1 MPGDRVVAVGYGLG
15 EESEQI
21 TREVLGGDA
30 EVAFLAGLPE
40 GERREV
46 VRRATAV
53 LSWRPKGEFPGDML
67 ARAERL
73 EFMQLLS
80 AGVDHIDL
88 TAIPG
93 QAAVAGNVGAFAPPI
108 AEHVLAMTLALARRL
123 PQRHAALAAGRWEQD
138 KPLLTLDGAVCAVL
152 GYGGI
157 GKATARLMRALG
169 ASIWAVN
176 STGTTDEPTG
186 FTGTL
191 ADLDRVLA
199 AADVLVI
206 SLPLTLATRG
216 LIGARE
222 LALMKPGAI
231 LVNVA
236 RGDIVDEQALY
247 EHLRANPGFGA
258 GLDVWWHEP
267 TRRTP
272 FRTDHPFFGLP
283 NVIGSPH
290 NSGTVAGVM
299 QGAARMAAQNV
310 RRHLRGEP
318 VRGLVR
324 REDYLVPG

>member
-1 MPGDRVVAVGYGLG
+1 MPVVAVGYGLG
-15 EESEQI
+15 EEFEQI

-30 EVAFLAGLPE
+30 EVAFLAGLAA
-40 GERREV
+40 GDKREAL
-46 VRRATAV
+46 RRAVAV
-53 LSWRPKGEFPGDML
+53 LSWHPEREFPAGML
-67 ARAERL
+67 AEAAERL
-73 EFMQLLS
+73 ELLQLLS

-88 TAIPG
+88 AAIPER
-93 QAAVAGNVGAFAPPI
+93 AAVAGNVGAFAEPI
-108 AEHVLAMTLALARRL
+108 AEHVVAMTLALARRL
-123 PQRHAALAAGRWEQD
+123 PQRHAALAEGRWEQNE
-138 KPLLTLDGAVCAVL
+138 PLLTLDGAVCAVL

-169 ASIWAVN
+169 ARIWAVN
-176 STGTTDEPTG
+176 NSGTADEPTD

-206 SLPLTLATRG
+206 SLPLTLTTRG

-222 LALMKPGAI
+222 LALLKPTAI

-236 RGDIVDEQALY
+236 RGGIVDEQALY
-247 EHLRANPGFGA
+247 EHLRTHPGAGA

-267 TRRTP
+267 ARGES
-272 FRTDHPFFGLP
+272 FRTAQPFFGLP

-290 NSGTVAGVM
+290 NSGMVPGVM
-299 QGAARMAAQNV
+299 QRAARRAAQNV
-310 RRHLRGEP
+310 LRHLRGED

-324 REDYLVPG
+324 REDYLVAG